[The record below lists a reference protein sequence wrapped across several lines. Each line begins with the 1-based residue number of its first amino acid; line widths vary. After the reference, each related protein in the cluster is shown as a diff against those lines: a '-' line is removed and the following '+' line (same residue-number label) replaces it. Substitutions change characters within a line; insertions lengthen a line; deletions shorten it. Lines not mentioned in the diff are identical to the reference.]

1 VDQIKLPNG
10 LPTSFWTAART
21 VESLGTLSSPL
32 AAIISLFAD
41 KDRSTAGNQA
51 VAAGDAVLFTI
62 GNTLTTRKT
71 MLMVAANTNPTSPDH
86 HFLIINSGLDSFT
99 RATGTPGQIMSSNP
113 NYLFG

>member
-1 VDQIKLPNG
+1 
-10 LPTSFWTAART
+10 
-21 VESLGTLSSPL
+21 LGTLSSPQ
-32 AAIISLFAD
+32 AAITSLFAD

-71 MLMVAANTNPTSPDH
+71 MLMVAANTDPTSPNH
-86 HFLIINSGLDSFT
+86 LFLTINSGLESLT
-99 RATGTPGQIMSSNP
+99 GATETPGQILSSNP